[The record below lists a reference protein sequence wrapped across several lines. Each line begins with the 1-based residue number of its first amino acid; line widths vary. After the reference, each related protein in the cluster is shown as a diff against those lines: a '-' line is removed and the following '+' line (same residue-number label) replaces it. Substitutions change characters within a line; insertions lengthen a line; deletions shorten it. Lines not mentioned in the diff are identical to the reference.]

1 MHFFFPA
8 QAFQLT
14 FIPTCHIVTFKKR
27 YRKKIQTHKDIANL
41 AQCSAFFFFWLG
53 MLLKVQLKQMGMS
66 FKGIVTVHTVH

>member
-41 AQCSAFFFFWLG
+41 AQCSAFFFFLVRHATESAAEANG
-53 MLLKVQLKQMGMS
+53 NV
-66 FKGIVTVHTVH
+66 I